1 MWNTSTRTAAIG
13 SAFAIV
19 LIGLGAILWSAN
31 DSGKESQRAKIAL
44 LSSISLQWGEG
55 DLKSV
60 VQGSGR
66 PDPLLA
72 RLSEQRDVV
81 AVDNFEQ
88 VQASGA
94 KVAVLLQPRAFA
106 PDDLVR
112 LDNWVRA
119 GGRLVFFA
127 DPALDWPTSL
137 SLGDAQRPLFT
148 SLHSPLFAHWGLELV
163 LPVDAEHAHSQI
175 DAKLGKFDLSLKSPG
190 SWISTESGKTG
201 SQPCRIE
208 RSALIAECRIGKGQ
222 AILVADVDMLNSD
235 FWESAVPVVTKSSNF
250 ELFEYLIAAAEEGLR
265 VVGSAGD
272 FLGN

>member
-1 MWNTSTRTAAIG
+1 M
-13 SAFAIV
+13 
-19 LIGLGAILWSAN
+19 
-31 DSGKESQRAKIAL
+31 
-44 LSSISLQWGEG
+44 
-55 DLKSV
+55 KSV
-60 VQGSGR
+60 VEGEGH
-66 PDPLLA
+66 PDPLFE
-72 RLSEQRDVV
+72 RLFEKRDVV

-88 VQASGA
+88 VQASSV
-94 KVAVLLQPRAFA
+94 KVAVLIQPKAFS
-106 PDDLVR
+106 PEDLVR

-175 DAKLGKFDLSLKSPG
+175 DAKLGKFNLALKSPG
-190 SWISTESGKTG
+190 SWIPTATGKTD

-208 RSALIAECRIGKGQ
+208 RSALIAECRLGKGQ

-235 FWESAVPVVTKSSNF
+235 FWESAVPGVTKSSNI
-250 ELFEYLIAAAEEGLR
+250 ELAEYLIASAEDGQR
-265 VVGSAGD
+265 VVGSAWD

>member
-1 MWNTSTRTAAIG
+1 M
-13 SAFAIV
+13 
-19 LIGLGAILWSAN
+19 N
-31 DSGKESQRAKIAL
+31 DSGEESQRTTVVL
-44 LSSISLQWGEG
+44 LSSIPLQWGEG

-60 VQGSGR
+60 VEGEGQ
-66 PDPLLA
+66 PDPLFG
-72 RLSEQRDVV
+72 RLSEKRNML

-94 KVAVLLQPRAFA
+94 KVAVLIQPKAFS
-106 PDDLVR
+106 PEDLVR

-137 SLGDAQRPLFT
+137 SLGDTQRPLFT

-190 SWISTESGKTG
+190 SWMSTETAKTG

-208 RSALIAECRIGKGQ
+208 RTALIAECRIGKGQ

-235 FWESAVPVVTKSSNF
+235 FWESAIPGATKSSNVK
-250 ELFEYLIAAAEEGLR
+250 LAEYLIAAAEDGRR